1 MLRGLILELR
11 MKRVGVGKAELARAA
26 GMTVAQLTASMEGRR
41 PYTEREA
48 ARIAQRLELWPDE
61 YEMFFGKEKGKE

>member
-26 GMTVAQLTASMEGRR
+26 GMTVAQLTASMEGLR
-41 PYTEREA
+41 PYSEREA

-61 YEMFFGKEKGKE
+61 YELFFGKEKEKE